1 MISAQSE
8 SAPGNGAVLIVDD
21 EPLILRVAC
30 KVLEEVFDEVLEAST
45 GEEALEVARR
55 YGDPIALLLTDVIM
69 PGIGGRELSES
80 LLRSQPDASVLFM
93 SAYTEDEVLLD
104 GIRVAEV
111 EFIAKPF
118 SIEGLR
124 EKVFEVLAKRP
135 AS

>member
-1 MISAQSE
+1 MISAQPE
-8 SAPGNGAVLIVDD
+8 YAHGRGAVLIVDD

-30 KVLEEVFDEVLEAST
+30 KVLEGVFDEVLEAST
-45 GEEALEVARR
+45 GEEALEVAQDHA
-55 YGDPIALLLTDVIM
+55 GPITLLLTDVIM
-69 PGIGGRELSES
+69 PGIGGRELSETIR
-80 LLRSQPDASVLFM
+80 RSQPDASVLFM
-93 SAYTEDEVLLD
+93 SAYTEDEVLLE

-124 EKVFEVLAKRP
+124 AKVFEVLEKRA